1 MKFTINDLKRL
12 GPNYKDVAIRQLRK
26 PLLEAFDVY
35 KSNIAY
41 GIESESE
48 SDKYE
53 ILMWYQDL
61 LDKKESALENIP
73 KKIQRYL

>member
-1 MKFTINDLKRL
+1 MKLTVNDLKRL
-12 GPNYKDVAIRQLRK
+12 GTNYKDVAIRQLRK